1 MSPERRIDWSLLWAA
16 VIIGL
21 VLAFLGMR
29 SAEAAPACAVQVLT
43 PSALAPMRYVKL
55 RTIVEPD
62 EKNRGGRVAL
72 YGPEGD
78 EETASGIHTD
88 SRTKQIEWKNLTLVP
103 GDYQVRLT
111 VDDEMG
117 KARCVATGRI
127 MVAGS
132 ID

>member
-21 VLAFLGMR
+21 VLASLGMR

-43 PSALAPMRYVKL
+43 PAAMAPMRYVKL

-72 YGPEGD
+72 LGPEGD

-103 GDYQVRLT
+103 GDYLVRLT

-127 MVAGS
+127 VVAGP